1 MSDSE
6 EQQEPQDAGNQ
17 SMFSDTEMGVPEN
30 YEVLARK
37 YRPATFADL
46 IGQEPMVHTL
56 TNAFAS
62 SRIAHAFMLTGVRG
76 VGKTT
81 TARLLARA
89 LNYEHGDIKSPHMDL
104 STPGIHCADIAA
116 SRHMDV
122 MELDAASHTGVSD
135 IREILDSVRYAPV
148 SARYKVYIIDEV
160 HMLSRSAFNALLKTL
175 EEPPP
180 HAIFILATTEI
191 RKVPVTILSRCQR
204 FDLARVDREQMV
216 KHLQRICEHEGRQVS
231 EAGLV
236 LIARA
241 SEGSVR
247 DALSILD
254 QALVQADD
262 GGGVTAEDVRTM
274 LGLADRSR
282 VLDLL
287 MYGLQGKAAEALE
300 EIKSQYDLGAD
311 PVVLMADMLD
321 HCHQITRARA
331 LREKADLHE
340 YGSAETQVRELAKA
354 HSMGEL
360 ARAWQILLVAARDVK
375 TAPNPLSAAEMAL
388 IRLCVAGGLPSP
400 EDAAKVLSETPAE
413 TGSAGS
419 ASRPTGNS
427 APRASA
433 APAAVSQAR
442 MQARPA
448 PDPAPQARRQAETTP
463 QDNLPQSF
471 AGLLEMLHDSK
482 EMDLLRD
489 LETRIRL
496 VRYAPGRLEYSPTAD
511 AQDTLAASLSR
522 SLQQATGQRW
532 LVSPSSTETG
542 EPTILEQRVLQRQH
556 KAKAVQDDPGIAAVM
571 AAFPGSKIIKING
584 KWIQE
589 EEQ

>member
-6 EQQEPQDAGNQ
+6 EQQEPQDAGSQ

-56 TNAFAS
+56 TNAFAAG
-62 SRIAHAFMLTGVRG
+62 RIAHAFMLTGVRG

-89 LNYEHGDIKSPHMDL
+89 LNYEQGDIKSPHMDL
-104 STPGIHCADIAA
+104 STPGVHCPDISA

-122 MELDAASHTGVSD
+122 MEMDAASHTGVSD

-204 FDLARVDREQMV
+204 FDLARVDRDMMV
-216 KHLQRICEHEGRQVS
+216 SHLQRVCEAEGRQVS

-262 GGGVTAEDVRTM
+262 GGEVSAEDVRTM

-287 MYGLQGKAAEALE
+287 AHGLHGKAADALE
-300 EIKSQYDLGAD
+300 ELKSQYDLGAD

-331 LREKADLHE
+331 LRDKADLHE
-340 YGSAETQVRELAKA
+340 YGSAQAQVRDLAEA

-360 ARAWQILLVAARDVK
+360 ARAWQILLTAARDVK

-400 EDAAKVLSETPAE
+400 EAAAKVLAE
-413 TGSAGS
+413 TSDEPS
-419 ASRPTGNS
+419 SPPP
-427 APRASA
+427 APRPRGGASTGGGSS
-433 APAAVSQAR
+433 AVSQTR
-442 MQARPA
+442 VQTRPA
-448 PDPAPQARRQAETTP
+448 PDPAPQAMAQPEPEP
-463 QDNLPQSF
+463 QNNLPQSF
-471 AGLLEMLHDSK
+471 MGLLEMLHDAR

-489 LETRIRL
+489 LETRVRL
-496 VRYAPGRLEYSPTAD
+496 VRYAPGRLEYAPAND
-511 AQDTLAASLSR
+511 APDTLAASLSK
-522 SLQQATGQRW
+522 SLQEITGQRW
-532 LVSPSSTETG
+532 LVSPSTTEKG
-542 EPTILEQRVLQRQH
+542 QPTILEQRVARRQQ
-556 KAKAVQDDPGIAAVM
+556 KAKTIQDDSGIQAVM
-571 AAFPGSKIIKING
+571 EAFPGSKITKING
-584 KWIQE
+584 KWIDP
-589 EEQ
+589 

>member
-1 MSDSE
+1 
-6 EQQEPQDAGNQ
+6 
-17 SMFSDTEMGVPEN
+17 MFSDAEMGVPEN

-37 YRPATFADL
+37 YRPSTFADL

-62 SRIAHAFMLTGVRG
+62 GRIAHAFMLTGVRG

-89 LNYEHGDIKSPHMDL
+89 LNYELGDIKSPHMDL
-104 STPGIHCADIAA
+104 STPGVHCPDIAA

-122 MELDAASHTGVSD
+122 MEMDAASHTGVSD

-204 FDLARVDREQMV
+204 FDLARVDRDMMV
-216 KHLQRICEHEGRQVS
+216 AHLQRVCAAEGRKVS
-231 EAGLV
+231 EAGLT

-262 GGGVTAEDVRTM
+262 GGEVSAEDVRTM

-287 MYGLQGKAAEALE
+287 AHGLQGKAAEALE
-300 EIKSQYDLGAD
+300 ELKSQYDLGAD

-340 YGSAETQVRELAKA
+340 YGSSEAQVRELAET

-360 ARAWQILLVAARDVK
+360 ARAWQILLTAARDVK

-388 IRLCVAGGLPSP
+388 IRLCVAGSLPSP
-400 EDAAKVLSETPAE
+400 EAAAKVLAQTSDQPDNP
-413 TGSAGS
+413 
-419 ASRPTGNS
+419 PT
-427 APRASA
+427 APRPRGGGSSGGGSTSA
-433 APAAVSQAR
+433 ISRTQVKAI
-442 MQARPA
+442 PA
-448 PDPAPQARRQAETTP
+448 PDPAPQAQAQP
-463 QDNLPQSF
+463 QAAPQASLPQSF
-471 AGLLEMLHDSK
+471 TGLLEMLHEAK

-496 VRYAPGRLEYSPTAD
+496 VSYAPGRLEYAPVKGAPES
-511 AQDTLAASLSR
+511 LAVSLSKG
-522 SLQQATGQRW
+522 LQQTTGQRW
-532 LVSPSSTETG
+532 LVSPSSTEPG
-542 EPTILEQRVLQRQH
+542 QPTMLEQRVAKRKQ
-556 KAKAVQDDPGIAAVM
+556 KAQAIQDDPGILAVM
-571 AAFPGSKIIKING
+571 EAFPDSKITKING
-584 KWIQE
+584 KWIDQ
-589 EEQ
+589 